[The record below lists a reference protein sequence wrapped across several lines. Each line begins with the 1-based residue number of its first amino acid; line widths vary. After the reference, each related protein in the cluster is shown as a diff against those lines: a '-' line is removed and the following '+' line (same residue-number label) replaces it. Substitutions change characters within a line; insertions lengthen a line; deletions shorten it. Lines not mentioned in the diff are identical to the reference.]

1 MELTVKLENNADI
14 SFIKKLLL
22 QLKDV
27 KSVDISEDEMS
38 DGEYDQ
44 TFDELLEK
52 SKKQIEEGKFVEHSD
67 ELINSFFK

>member
-44 TFDELLEK
+44 KFDELLEK